1 MKKTL
6 IFEDCELAVE
16 LTIDEDYICTDAIDI
31 SDRYDQTF
39 RDMIASYVGYHL
51 LSILTTVRIVM
62 PLYIA
67 WKYGREIMEKQT
79 EERFNLM
86 VN

>member
-6 IFEDCELAVE
+6 VFEDCELAVE
-16 LTIDEDYICTDAIDI
+16 LTIDERWVCTDAVDV
-31 SDRYDQTF
+31 SDKYDETF
-39 RDMIASYVGYHL
+39 RGMIASYVGHPFT
-51 LSILTTVRIVM
+51 SILITAEIVM

-67 WKYGREIMEKQT
+67 WRYGREIIQKQEK
-79 EERFNLM
+79 ERFNLM